1 MKSTSRNGGPPPGAV
16 GGLIAAIGLGIA
28 AWYGYEWYRVPR
40 WTEQE
45 IVGSVELNLAM
56 DLSRHPPDSVPR
68 ETQDRM
74 RAQIRREVEAQIEH
88 ESETPRTWTYAG
100 LLMGVL
106 GLVQMALRIALARSS
121 TRG

>member
-1 MKSTSRNGGPPPGAV
+1 MKRFSGGPPPGAV
-16 GGLIAAIGLGIA
+16 GGLIAAIGFGIA

-45 IVGSVELNLAM
+45 IVGSVELNLAL
-56 DLSRHPPDSVPR
+56 DLSRVPPDSVPR

-74 RAQIRREVEAQIEH
+74 RAQIRRDVEAQIAR
-88 ESETPRTWTYAG
+88 ESEKPRSWTLSG

-106 GLVQMALRIALARSS
+106 GLVQLALRTALSRSS
-121 TRG
+121 RRP